1 VGTPIPRTGSA
12 RSRHSR
18 RWERFPAFLPARPP
32 LGSAGQNGG
41 SSKDRGEPVGL
52 DRNTGT
58 TVPAGTDQRLA
69 ADRLSRPVAQVRL
82 APGRMKIAIVGT
94 GAMGSVYAGLLGKA
108 GHEVW
113 AIDTWQEHID
123 GIATGGL
130 TVSGASG
137 SFVVDNLRVGT
148 SPQDAGVCD
157 LWVIATKAASVD
169 DVAAAIAPLLEPDN
183 VVMAFQNGL
192 GAGERVA
199 RRIAPEHI
207 VIGIA
212 EGFGSSIPQ
221 PGYVHHEGMRL
232 IRIGEMFG
240 GMTDRVRRIEQA
252 WHDAGFNVRAFS
264 DVTLMIWEKFLC
276 NVTLSAPC
284 AVFDVTVG
292 ELMADLDAWR
302 VALGC
307 TSEAYR
313 LGLAK
318 GIEFAFDD
326 PLRYVSDFASTIP
339 NASPSM
345 RLDHLARRPS
355 EIDVIN
361 GQVVALSRELGLGA
375 PYNETLCA
383 IVRRR
388 EAGFV

>member
-1 VGTPIPRTGSA
+1 MGPRSWWHNFK
-12 RSRHSR
+12 SC
-18 RWERFPAFLPARPP
+18 WW
-32 LGSAGQNGG
+32 
-41 SSKDRGEPVGL
+41 
-52 DRNTGT
+52 
-58 TVPAGTDQRLA
+58 
-69 ADRLSRPVAQVRL
+69 
-82 APGRMKIAIVGT
+82 RMKIAIVGT
-94 GAMGSVYAGLLGKA
+94 GAMGSVYAGLFGKA

-113 AIDTWQEHID
+113 AIDTHQEHID
-123 GIATGGL
+123 AIATSGL

-137 SFVVDNLRVGT
+137 NFVVDNLHVGR
-148 SPQDAGVCD
+148 SPQDAGPCD
-157 LWVIATKAASVD
+157 LWLIATKASAVD
-169 DVAAAIAPLLEPDN
+169 QVATEIAPLLEPDS

-199 RRIAPEHI
+199 QHIPEAQI
-207 VIGIA
+207 LIGIA
-212 EGFGSSIPQ
+212 EGFGSSTPE
-221 PGYVHHEGMRL
+221 PGRVHHEGMRL
-232 IRIGEMFG
+232 IRIGEMHG

-252 WHDAGFNVRAFS
+252 WDDAGFNVQAFA
-264 DVTLMIWEKFLC
+264 DVTVMIWEKFLC

-292 ELMADLDAWR
+292 QLMSDPEAWS

-313 LGLAK
+313 LAVAK
-318 GIEFAFDD
+318 GIQFLFEDH
-326 PLRYVSDFASTIP
+326 LRYVTDFAATIP

-355 EIDVIN
+355 EIDIIN
-361 GQVVALSRELGLGA
+361 GQVVALSRELGLDA

-388 EAGFV
+388 ESLFA

>member
-1 VGTPIPRTGSA
+1 
-12 RSRHSR
+12 
-18 RWERFPAFLPARPP
+18 
-32 LGSAGQNGG
+32 
-41 SSKDRGEPVGL
+41 
-52 DRNTGT
+52 
-58 TVPAGTDQRLA
+58 
-69 ADRLSRPVAQVRL
+69 
-82 APGRMKIAIVGT
+82 MKIAIVGT
-94 GAMGSVYAGLLGKA
+94 GAMGSVYASLLGKA

-123 GIATGGL
+123 AIATSGL

-137 SFVVDNLRVGT
+137 SFVVDNLHVGR
-148 SPQDAGVCD
+148 SPDDAGTCD
-157 LWVIATKAASVD
+157 VWMIATKASAVD
-169 DVAAAIAPLLEPDN
+169 EVAREIAPRLEPDS

-199 RRIAPEHI
+199 RHIPEEHI
-207 VIGIA
+207 LIGIA
-212 EGFGSSIPQ
+212 EGFGSSIPE
-221 PGYVHHEGMRL
+221 PGHVHHEGMRL
-232 IRIGEMFG
+232 IRIGEMHG
-240 GMTDRVRRIEQA
+240 GLTDRVQRIEQA
-252 WHDAGFNVRAFS
+252 WRDAGFNVRAFA

-284 AVFDVTVG
+284 AAFDVTVG
-292 ELMADLDAWR
+292 ELMSNPEAWR

-318 GIEFAFDD
+318 GIRFSFDD
-326 PLRYVSDFASTIP
+326 PLRYVTDFAATIP

-361 GQVVALSRELGLGA
+361 GQVVELGRELGLET
-375 PYNETLCA
+375 PFNETLCA
-383 IVRRR
+383 ILRDR
-388 EAGFV
+388 ESQFT